1 VEFFDF
7 DGVESARLTA
17 AGLDEP
23 PPDHPTPD
31 ASPADDADSSE
42 ATGAGT

>member
-23 PPDHPTPD
+23 PPDHPAPEAPPAD
-31 ASPADDADSSE
+31 EAVSPAD
-42 ATGAGT
+42 AGSGT